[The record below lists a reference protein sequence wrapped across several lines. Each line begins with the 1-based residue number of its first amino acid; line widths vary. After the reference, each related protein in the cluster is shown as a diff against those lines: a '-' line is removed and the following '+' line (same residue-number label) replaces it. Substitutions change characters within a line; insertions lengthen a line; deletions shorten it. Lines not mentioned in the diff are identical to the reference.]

1 MCLTPFQSIL
11 YTFQSLECQIEDI
24 DHKEESS
31 MKALLRLVLAL
42 ITLWASVAVV
52 WADGPERQA
61 VVYYNEACDECV
73 AYVEG
78 ELAEIL
84 AAYQI
89 QLVRKDYINQRE
101 HRRELNELN
110 DRLGVP
116 LELQSHLATYV
127 DDGRII
133 LQGEPPRTVIE
144 ALLAPDATL
153 PERILVYGEEGEGN
167 SYKVWAFSGPIKSY
181 PASTP
186 IKTYLEW
193 FEANRGSLPAT
204 TSSNLTPVL
213 LPAVLLTGLVDGVNP
228 CALAILLFFVSF
240 LFTIRKT
247 WASVARMGAVYIGAV
262 YVVYFLIGLGLL
274 RASTL
279 FQGHWLGQAGAV
291 LLILLGLTNLLGA
304 IFPNFPIRL
313 EVPEG
318 SKDSLKTWMYRAT
331 LPTTLVLG
339 TLVGL
344 HTFPCSG
351 GPYVAVLGL
360 LASQT
365 SFWEGV
371 GYLLLY
377 NLMFVV
383 PLVIVLVLSLDP
395 VLGGKIQ
402 AWERSSSR
410 AMRGV
415 TGGVMAALGLG
426 LLIWVL

>member
-1 MCLTPFQSIL
+1 
-11 YTFQSLECQIEDI
+11 
-24 DHKEESS
+24 
-31 MKALLRLVLAL
+31 MKALLRLALAL
-42 ITLWASVAVV
+42 ITLWASVVVV

-78 ELAEIL
+78 ELTEIL

-89 QLVRKDYINQRE
+89 QLVKKDYINQRE
-101 HRRELNELN
+101 HRRELDELN
-110 DRLGVP
+110 ERLGVP
-116 LELQSHLATYV
+116 LELQSHLATYI

-133 LQGEPPRTVIE
+133 LQGEPPKTVME
-144 ALLAPDATL
+144 ALLALDATL

-181 PASTP
+181 PAGTP
-186 IKTYLEW
+186 IETYLEW
-193 FEANRGSLPAT
+193 FEANRRSFST
-204 TSSNLTPVL
+204 TIGGNPGLL
-213 LPAVLLTGLVDGVNP
+213 LPAVLLTGLVDGINP
-228 CALAILLFFVSF
+228 CALAILLFFVAF

-247 WASVARMGAVYIGAV
+247 RVSVARMGAVYIGAV

-279 FQGHWLGQAGAV
+279 LQGHWLGQAGAV

-304 IFPNFPIRL
+304 IFPRFPIRL

-318 SKDSLKTWMYRAT
+318 SKESLRKWMYRAT

-365 SFWEGV
+365 GFWEGV

-383 PLVIVLVLSLDP
+383 PLVVVLVLSLDP
-395 VLGGKIQ
+395 VLGRRIQ

-410 AMRGV
+410 TLRGV

>member
-1 MCLTPFQSIL
+1 
-11 YTFQSLECQIEDI
+11 
-24 DHKEESS
+24 

-42 ITLWASVAVV
+42 ITLWALSTVTQAQE
-52 WADGPERQA
+52 PERQA
-61 VVYYNEACDECV
+61 VVYYNEACDEC
-73 AYVEG
+73 ATYVEG
-78 ELAEIL
+78 ELAEIM

-89 QLVRKDYINQRE
+89 RLVKKDYINRRE

-116 LELQSHLATYV
+116 LDLQSHLATYI
-127 DDGRII
+127 DNGRII
-133 LQGEPPRTVIE
+133 LQGEPPRHVVE
-144 ALLAPDATL
+144 ALLAPTAKL
-153 PERILVYGEEGEGN
+153 PERILVYAEEGKQE
-167 SYKVWAFSGPIKSY
+167 SYRVWAFAGPVKDY
-181 PASTP
+181 PADTP
-186 IKTYLEW
+186 IETYLTW
-193 FEANRGSLPAT
+193 FEANRDTFAESKEPAP
-204 TSSNLTPVL
+204 LL
-213 LPAVLLTGLVDGVNP
+213 LPVILLTGLVDGINP

-247 WASVARMGAVYIGAV
+247 RVSVAQMGAVYIGAV

-279 FQGHWLGQAGAV
+279 LRGHWLGQAGAALLV
-291 LLILLGLTNLLGA
+291 LLGSTNLLGA
-304 IFPNFPIRL
+304 LFPNFPIRL

-318 SKDSLKTWMYRAT
+318 SKESLQKWMYRAT

-365 SFWEGV
+365 GFWEGIA
-371 GYLLLY
+371 YLVLY
-377 NLMFVV
+377 NLMFVL
-383 PLVIVLVLSLDP
+383 PLVVVLILSLDP
-395 VLGGKIQ
+395 VLGGKIR

-410 AMRGV
+410 TVRGV

>member
-1 MCLTPFQSIL
+1 
-11 YTFQSLECQIEDI
+11 
-24 DHKEESS
+24 

-42 ITLWASVAVV
+42 ITLWALSTVTQAQE
-52 WADGPERQA
+52 PERQA
-61 VVYYNEACDECV
+61 VVYYNEACDEC
-73 AYVEG
+73 ATYVEG
-78 ELAEIL
+78 ELAEIM

-89 QLVRKDYINQRE
+89 RLVKKDYINRRE

-116 LELQSHLATYV
+116 LDLQSHLATYI

-133 LQGEPPRTVIE
+133 LQGEPPRHVVE
-144 ALLAPDATL
+144 ALLAPTAKL
-153 PERILVYGEEGEGN
+153 PERILVYAEEGKQE
-167 SYKVWAFSGPIKSY
+167 SYRVWAFAGPVKDY
-181 PASTP
+181 PADTP
-186 IKTYLEW
+186 IETYLTW
-193 FEANRGSLPAT
+193 FEANRDTFAESKEPAP
-204 TSSNLTPVL
+204 LL
-213 LPAVLLTGLVDGVNP
+213 LPVILLTGLVDGINP

-247 WASVARMGAVYIGAV
+247 RVSVAQMGAVYIGAV

-279 FQGHWLGQAGAV
+279 LRGHWLGQAGAALLV
-291 LLILLGLTNLLGA
+291 LLGSTNLLGA
-304 IFPNFPIRL
+304 LFPNFPIRL

-318 SKDSLKTWMYRAT
+318 SKESLQKWMYRAT
-331 LPTTLVLG
+331 LPTTLILG

-365 SFWEGV
+365 GFWEGIA
-371 GYLLLY
+371 YLVLY
-377 NLMFVV
+377 NLMFVL
-383 PLVIVLVLSLDP
+383 PLVVVLILSLDP
-395 VLGGKIQ
+395 VLGGKIR

-410 AMRGV
+410 TVRGV